1 MIWLEKEQPG
11 EKANAPLSDADTA
24 TQSGS
29 PAPATGETIPVGE
42 KGEAAARKAS
52 EKAAAT
58 DIQIQQQGDSAQETT
73 KNQNLAPTGQV
84 NINTA
89 NEYL

>member
-1 MIWLEKEQPG
+1 MCIRDRVRKGQPG

-58 DIQIQQQGDSAQETT
+58 DIQIPVSYTHLDVSKRQSLYCA
-73 KNQNLAPTGQV
+73 
-84 NINTA
+84 
-89 NEYL
+89 